1 LNQEHGN
8 LALRMPQKRR
18 GDDFITGKGLRTKCK
33 SKSAFARR
41 AGGQGDDGFISENKR
56 NVKRKRVRRRGD
68 IQRDCEARDAS

>member
-1 LNQEHGN
+1 LNQEHDN
-8 LALRMPQKRR
+8 LALRCSCRKSAVATILLPERDEMQ
-18 GDDFITGKGLRTKCK
+18 

-41 AGGQGDDGFISENKR
+41 AGGEGDDGFISENKR